1 MSETAF
7 NNITLGPSFFHISRT
22 IDGEQERR
30 SANPLNVVI
39 VNAAKLARTY
49 YETQYDPTNPS
60 APTCWSSD
68 TVAPSL
74 DVPSGQ
80 RQSHRCMS
88 CEQSIKGSST
98 GGGRACRYSQ
108 RLAVILEEQMDTIY
122 QIRIPA
128 TSIFGKAQDGNMPMQ
143 AYAKYLH
150 GHKTSSISVI
160 TQISFDAKSD
170 IPKLFFKALRP
181 LNDKEQQV
189 ALKQKSSPAASM
201 AALQTVVVP
210 EKTSIDKS
218 PFEVVDGFKYK
229 ENDNGGSQHNYTF
242 D

>member
-1 MSETAF
+1 MSDTAF
-7 NNITLGPSFFHISRT
+7 NNITLGDGHFKRA
-22 IDGEQERR
+22 IDGQQVGI
-30 SANPLNVVI
+30 AADPLNVVI

-49 YETQYDPTNPS
+49 YEAEYDPTNPS

-68 TVAPSL
+68 TVVPSP
-74 DVPSGQ
+74 DVPLER
-80 RQSHRCMS
+80 RQAHRCMS
-88 CEQSIKGSST
+88 CEQNIKGSSK

-108 RLAVILEEQMDTIY
+108 RLAIVLEEQMDTIY
-122 QIRIPA
+122 QLRIPA
-128 TSIFGKAQDGNMPMQ
+128 TSIFGKAKDGNMPMQ

-150 GHKTSSISVI
+150 GHKTSSISVV
-160 TQISFDAKSD
+160 TQVSFDANSD

-181 LNDKEQQV
+181 LNDKEQRI

-229 ENDNGGSQHNYTF
+229 ENDNGGSQYTF

>member
-39 VNAAKLARTY
+39 VNAAKLARMY
-49 YETQYDPTNPS
+49 YKDAYEPTNPS

-108 RLAVILEEQMDTIY
+108 RLAVVLEEQMDTIY

-150 GHKTSSISVI
+150 GHKTSSISVV

>member
-7 NNITLGPSFFHISRT
+7 NNITLGPSFFKIQRA

-30 SANPLNVVI
+30 SADPLNVVI

-160 TQISFDAKSD
+160 TQVSFDAKSD

-201 AALQTVVVP
+201 ATLQTVVVS
-210 EKTSIDKS
+210 EETSIDKS

-229 ENDNGGSQHNYTF
+229 ENDNGGSQYTF

>member
-1 MSETAF
+1 MFF
-7 NNITLGPSFFHISRT
+7 NYFKIQRA

-30 SANPLNVVI
+30 SADPLNVVI

-160 TQISFDAKSD
+160 TQVSFDAKSD

-201 AALQTVVVP
+201 ATLQTVVVS
-210 EKTSIDKS
+210 EETSIDKS

-229 ENDNGGSQHNYTF
+229 ENDNGGSQYTF

>member
-1 MSETAF
+1 MLDTAF
-7 NNITLGPSFFHISRT
+7 NNITLG
-22 IDGEQERR
+22 DGHFKRSVGGKQERIT
-30 SANPLNVVI
+30 ADPLNVII

-49 YETQYDPTNPS
+49 YKDEYDPTNPS

-68 TVAPSL
+68 TVVPSP

-128 TSIFGKAQDGNMPMQ
+128 TSIFGKARDGNMPMQ

-160 TQISFDAKSD
+160 TQVSFDAKSD

-181 LNDKEQQV
+181 LNDKEQRI

-201 AALQTVVVP
+201 AALQTVVVS
-210 EKTSIDKS
+210 EETSIDKS

-229 ENDNGGSQHNYTF
+229 ENDNGGSQYTF

>member
-1 MSETAF
+1 MSDTAF
-7 NNITLGPSFFHISRT
+7 NNITLGPSFFKIQRA
-22 IDGEQERR
+22 IDGKQERR
-30 SANPLNVVI
+30 SADPLNVVI

-49 YETQYDPTNPS
+49 YEAEYDPTSPS

-68 TVAPSL
+68 TVVPSP

-80 RQSHRCMS
+80 QQSHRCMS
-88 CEQSIKGSST
+88 CEQSIKGSSK

-108 RLAVILEEQMDTIY
+108 RLAIILEEQMDTIY
-122 QIRIPA
+122 QLRIPA
-128 TSIFGKAQDGNMPMQ
+128 TSIFGKAKDGNMPMQ

-150 GHKTSSISVI
+150 GHKTSSISVV
-160 TQISFDAKSD
+160 TQVSFDANSD

-181 LNDKEQQV
+181 LNGKEQQT

-229 ENDNGGSQHNYTF
+229 ENDNGGSQYTF

>member
-1 MSETAF
+1 MSDTAF
-7 NNITLGPSFFHISRT
+7 NNITLGDGHFKRAV
-22 IDGEQERR
+22 DGEQVGVT
-30 SANPLNVVI
+30 ADPLNVVI

-49 YETQYDPTNPS
+49 YKDEYDPTNPS

-68 TVAPSL
+68 TVAPSP

-150 GHKTSSISVI
+150 GHKTSSISVV
-160 TQISFDAKSD
+160 TQVSFDAKSD

-181 LNDKEQQV
+181 LNDKEQRI

-210 EKTSIDKS
+210 ERTSIDKS

-229 ENDNGGSQHNYTF
+229 ENDNGGSQYTF

>member
-1 MSETAF
+1 MSDTAF
-7 NNITLGPSFFHISRT
+7 NNITLGDSHFKRAVSGEHIGV
-22 IDGEQERR
+22 IAD
-30 SANPLNVVI
+30 PLNVVI

-49 YETQYDPTNPS
+49 YKDEYDPTNPS

-68 TVAPSL
+68 TVVPSL
-74 DVPSGQ
+74 DVPSEQ
-80 RQSHRCMS
+80 RQAHRCIS
-88 CEQSIKGSST
+88 CEQNIKGSSK

-128 TSIFGKAQDGNMPMQ
+128 TSIFGKARDGNMPMQ

-150 GHKTSSISVI
+150 GHKTSSISVV
-160 TQISFDAKSD
+160 TQISFDTNSTM
-170 IPKLFFKALRP
+170 PKLFFKALRP
-181 LNDKEQQV
+181 LNDKEQQE
-189 ALKQKSSPAASM
+189 ALKQKGSPAAST
-201 AALQTVVVP
+201 AALQTMVVL

-218 PFEVVDGFKYK
+218 PFEVMDGFKYE
-229 ENDNGGSQHNYTF
+229 ENDNGGSQYTF